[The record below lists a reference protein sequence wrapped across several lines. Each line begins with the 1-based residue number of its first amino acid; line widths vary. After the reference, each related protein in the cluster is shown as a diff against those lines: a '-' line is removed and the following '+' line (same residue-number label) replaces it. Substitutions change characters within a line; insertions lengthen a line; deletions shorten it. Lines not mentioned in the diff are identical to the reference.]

1 VPRSPEPACQVPAR
15 KHAQDEHSEAQT
27 APARHATIADRSTR
41 TTALILTRAGFP
53 QPTPARNHAHAS
65 PDPPRHPRGKSTTEE
80 GVVGHRAAYGRL
92 PALLQPTKGIPRLP
106 ETIQTSGSCQEERR
120 QQVLL
125 AATVASSSSG
135 DAARVDPESPL
146 ATLRGLIR
154 VDPAVGGE
162 SAPVKATTQF
172 IQYDRTEKQGQSPPR
187 RL

>member
-1 VPRSPEPACQVPAR
+1 MDKTTQTKYIVQPSTIISYYSPRHTLRTASVASQQLVQVPRSPEPACQVPAR

-41 TTALILTRAGFP
+41 TTALICTRAGLP

-106 ETIQTSGSCQEERR
+106 ETIQTSGSRQEDGNRCCW
-120 QQVLL
+120 L
-125 AATVASSSSG
+125 APAGPPSPAGSPGPPSSCSAT
-135 DAARVDPESPL
+135 
-146 ATLRGLIR
+146 
-154 VDPAVGGE
+154 
-162 SAPVKATTQF
+162 
-172 IQYDRTEKQGQSPPR
+172 
-187 RL
+187 